1 MVDPMLPN
9 ETRSVEWRRAPYTMS
24 TDRARIDLDFVHHSL
39 SEESYWSRGIERE
52 VVVKSINGSIPIGIY
67 VDDEQV
73 GFARVVTDGMVLAYL
88 MDVFIDRR
96 HRGKGLG
103 VWLAQEILTHPDLAR
118 VQRWLL
124 STLDAHAVYE
134 RAGWRAVEKPEW
146 MMEVVRP
153 RGSGVEQALGGA
165 TKDRP

>member
-1 MVDPMLPN
+1 MLPN
-9 ETRSVEWRRAPYTMS
+9 ETRSVEWRRPPYSMS
-24 TDRARIDLDFVHHSL
+24 TDRARIDLDFVHRSL
-39 SEESYWSRGIERE
+39 SEDSYWSRGIERE
-52 VVVKSINGSIPIGIY
+52 VVVSSINGSIPIGLY

-73 GFARVVTDGMVLAYL
+73 GFARIVTDGVMLAYL

-103 VWLAQEILTHPDLAR
+103 TWLAQEVLTHPDLTR

-134 RAGWRAVEKPEW
+134 RAGWRAVEKPDW
-146 MMEVVRP
+146 MMEVVRSTGP
-153 RGSGVEQALGGA
+153 APEQITGVGA
-165 TKDRP
+165 QGPA